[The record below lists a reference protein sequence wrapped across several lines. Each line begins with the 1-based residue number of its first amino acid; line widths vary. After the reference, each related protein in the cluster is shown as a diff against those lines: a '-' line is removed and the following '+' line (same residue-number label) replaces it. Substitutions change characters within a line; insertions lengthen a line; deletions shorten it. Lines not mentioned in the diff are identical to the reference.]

1 MILKR
6 FTLSLTALA
15 IPLVAMAGVDQD
27 RAKLNRARAEYA
39 RGEYAAATDIYKEIK
54 QDSDYFATAVEERAH
69 AHGKAGEY
77 DKAIADLTTL
87 FSPVFEKSLGP
98 EPYFTLALTH
108 FRLCQYKQVFETMDK
123 FKTNMR
129 ERVTALS
136 SLANGVASPALAEA
150 ADALRSNYALNSYVK
165 NAHLLPN
172 LFHLD
177 KAAKAAIKSGN
188 NQALTKRVAQL
199 AKEDL
204 SEIAN
209 NTKKLHLVEAEI
221 MQRLNVAE
229 SRKDNDRSR
238 MGRFKRDKDQ
248 LVFPYN
254 GEVWIDE
261 LDAYQVQAENCP
273 NSKGA

>member
-1 MILKR
+1 MIR
-6 FTLSLTALA
+6 QTLSTTLIVSLLSLA
-15 IPLVAMAGVDQD
+15 AFAGAGHD
-27 RAKLNRARAEYA
+27 RATLNKARALY
-39 RGEYAAATDIYKEIK
+39 GKGDYAAAVKKYSEIK

-69 AHGKAGEY
+69 THGKAGEY
-77 DKAIADLTTL
+77 NKALGDLTTL
-87 FSPVFEKSLGP
+87 FSPVFEKTTGP
-98 EPYFTLALTH
+98 EAYFTGALTH
-108 FRLCQYKQVFETMDK
+108 FRLCQYKQVIETMAK

-129 ERVTALS
+129 ERVVALS
-136 SLANGVASPALAEA
+136 ALSEGVASPALAEA
-150 ADALRSNYALNSYVK
+150 ASALRTNYSSLSYAK

-188 NQALTKRVAQL
+188 NMALTRAVAKM
-199 AKEDL
+199 ANEDL
-204 SEIAN
+204 KEIAA

-221 MQRLNVAE
+221 MQRLNLAE
-229 SRKDNDRSR
+229 SRKDNDRNR
-238 MGRFKRDKDQ
+238 MGKFKRDDGQ

-273 NSKGA
+273 KGKGV